1 MSSFSPTSSW
11 DRKKFP
17 KRLSPAFVFS
27 PGRVVYEF
35 DNRGRSRIFS
45 ATAGAVTLRET
56 NLTESRDRV
65 ITENIESGRYHSI
78 SHTHIPTTLLD
89 PQHTILA
96 HGAKRSDGFENCAVM
111 GAECTDG
118 VSDSQ
123 CVRGKC
129 AIGRLS
135 KVSNRDLWRYDS
147 LTVDGLYYY
156 LKGDVSVQLKHISRG
171 KFKLPAGSGEIDV
184 NTLASISTIVYLPA
198 SSYSNE
204 SFVRRVIKY
213 FDGENKVRS
222 LQDSCDNFVRSVI
235 QTDIN
240 AAPLSEEVV
249 NRVKLALESEIPSDL
264 YVLIAGAIDQ
274 YVIDN
279 TEISNREFLVEV
291 YGLISSYFT
300 RCVQKTTSSIRPSRL
315 NYSSDIARPIYNR
328 LPGVSGRYND
338 EDNPENPSKWLVSG
352 ADEALSHSKILID
365 RFYDMYLD
373 PDTAYPLCLD
383 WIAQHMGF
391 MGGMWDLEWDS
402 SVKRLLLKNAH
413 VNRIEETVGGLWTF
427 DPDEDTLGSI
437 DRSRIETVEVDGGEV
452 QTVSQHF
459 RQQYDEETGLTTVVP
474 VNTVKVSVNEW
485 PGLIPSRGGMTSLVF
500 LFHVFG
506 VKSVSG
512 EELRYNTQDGTF
524 SVKSGLR
531 RSQQT
536 STVNVPYG
544 TDMLHVGTE
553 GDQAIGNY
561 PNQLIADV
569 GVCYDEEMAN
579 TVVIRMPFYYN
590 RNGRTWDS
598 VVTIAE
604 NWLPATANTKVQYG
618 YAVAGLLTAD
628 DVFFEPEVV

>member
-1 MSSFSPTSSW
+1 MSSFNPTSSW
-11 DRKKFP
+11 DRKKSP
-17 KRLSPAFVFS
+17 KRLSPAFVFT

-35 DNRGRSRIFS
+35 DNRGREKIFS
-45 ATAGAVTLRET
+45 STPGAVTLGEN
-56 NLTESRDRV
+56 NLIESRDRV
-65 ITENIESGRYHSI
+65 IAENIESGKYHSI

-89 PQHTILA
+89 SENTILA
-96 HGAKRSDGFENCAVM
+96 HGVKRPDGFENCAAM

-118 VSDSQ
+118 TSDSQ

-135 KVSNRDLWRYDS
+135 KVNNRGLWRYDS

-156 LKGDVSVQLKHISRG
+156 VKGDVSVRLRHISRG
-171 KFKLPAGSGEIDV
+171 RFKLPAGSGEIDV
-184 NTLASISTIVYLPA
+184 SRLASISTIVYLPA
-198 SSYSNE
+198 SSYSEE

-213 FDGENKVRS
+213 FDGESKIRS
-222 LQDSCDNFVRSVI
+222 LQDSCDNFVRAVI

-240 AAPLSEEVV
+240 TAPLNEGVV
-249 NRVKLALESEIPSDL
+249 NRVKLALESEIPLDL
-264 YVLIAGAIDQ
+264 YDLIADAINQ
-274 YVIDN
+274 YVSDN
-279 TEISNREFLVEV
+279 TPISNREFLIEV
-291 YGLISSYFT
+291 YGLISSYFA

-315 NYSSDIARPIYNR
+315 NYSDDISRPIYNR

-338 EDNPENPSKWLVSG
+338 QDSPENPSKWLVSG
-352 ADEALSHSKILID
+352 ADEVLSYSKILID
-365 RFYDMYLD
+365 RFYEMYLD

-391 MGGMWDLEWDS
+391 VGGMWDLEWDS
-402 SVKRLLLKNAH
+402 TVKRLLLKNAH
-413 VNRIEETVGGLWTF
+413 VNRIKETVGGLWTF
-427 DPDEDTLGSI
+427 DPEEDTLGSI
-437 DRSRIETVEVDGGEV
+437 DRSRIETVEVSGGEV
-452 QTVSQHF
+452 QTISQYF
-459 RQQYDEETGLTTVVP
+459 KQQYDEETGLTSVVP
-474 VNTVKVSVNEW
+474 VSEVKVSADQW
-485 PGLIPSRGGMTSLVF
+485 PGLIPARGSMTSLMF

-512 EELRYNTQDGTF
+512 DELRYNSSDGTF
-524 SVKSGLR
+524 SVRSGLR

-536 STVNVPYG
+536 STINVPYG

-553 GDQAIGNY
+553 SDQAIGNY

-618 YAVAGLLTAD
+618 YAVAGLLAAED
-628 DVFFEPEVV
+628 IFFEPEVV